1 MYHADVPFPQPDE
14 RAKSPL
20 ARISTKQT
28 FVLATTI
35 TFRKKERTHP
45 DMLPRTSKARTGAG
59 AGIALLCAALLAA
72 PAAPA
77 QAPQPDSPAIRARVN
92 DLVHKMT
99 LEQKLEYIGGTGF
112 AVRAMPSLGLPA
124 LQMSDG
130 PYGVRS
136 NAGLPSTTYAIGI
149 GLAASW
155 NRDLAFQVGKAI
167 GRDARARGVHFML
180 GPGID
185 IYRSPRNGR
194 NFEYFGEDPFLTG
207 AITVGYIT
215 GMQTEGVSST
225 VKHFLGNNNE
235 YLRHDSDSVI
245 DERTLREIYLPGF
258 EDAVRKAHVGAIMD
272 SYNLVNGEHMTQNG
286 YFNTDIARKQWGFD
300 GVMMSDWDAT
310 YDAVAAANGGLDI
323 EMPTG
328 KFMNPKNLTSAVE
341 SGKVSE
347 ATIDEKVFHILDTA
361 ARFGWL
367 DRPQLDSSISL
378 VDARNNAVALQT
390 AEEGLV
396 LLKNEGS
403 MLPLSKTATKSI
415 LVVGPDA
422 YPGVPVGGGS
432 AGVKPFHTVS
442 ALEGLTEYLGTGATV
457 YYDRGVPTLSDMARG
472 TKFETAE
479 QDGKPGLT
487 LESFTNSD
495 LSGTPAATVVV
506 PFIDSTGIR
515 WQDLDPAMAR
525 ALYSSGARH
534 GSSRRWTGY
543 YNAPTA
549 GSYIVALQGSGERSG
564 NRVYLDGK
572 LIIDDWTLVR
582 ADQPHL
588 TVQLTAGAHKVVV
601 EDSRNSPVGGR
612 IRFGIVPLDQVV
624 SAKAKELAAK
634 ADVVVIAAGFDA
646 ESESEG
652 SDRTFDLPF
661 GQDQLIRTLAAIN
674 KKTIVTVTSGG
685 NVDSESWLANVPVC
699 MENWYGG
706 QDGGTA
712 LAKILFGD
720 VNPSG
725 HLPATFERRAEDN
738 PTFNTYYP
746 EEGTNKVVY
755 KEGIFVGYRG
765 YQHNHVEPLYPF
777 GYGLSYTTFRFSHLA
792 VKGEG
797 TTATVSFDVTNTGKR
812 AGKEVAQ
819 VYISDTHASVPRPEE
834 ELKGFEKVA
843 LAPGQT
849 KHVTV
854 KLDDRAFAYYDTDA
868 KGWHIAPGSFGI
880 RVGDSSANIA
890 LKGTVEISKEAAGA
904 AKF

>member
-1 MYHADVPFPQPDE
+1 
-14 RAKSPL
+14 
-20 ARISTKQT
+20 
-28 FVLATTI
+28 
-35 TFRKKERTHP
+35 
-45 DMLPRTSKARTGAG
+45 MLPRTPKASACAKTA
-59 AGIALLCAALLAA
+59 IALLTAALFTASSAL
-72 PAAPA
+72 A

-92 DLVHKMT
+92 AVIHKMT

-124 LQMSDG
+124 LEMSDG
-130 PYGVRS
+130 PFGVRS

-155 NRDLAFQVGKAI
+155 NRDLAFEAGKAI
-167 GRDARARGVHFML
+167 GRDARARGVNFML

-235 YLRHDSDSVI
+235 YMRHDSDSII

-258 EDAVRKAHVGAIMD
+258 EDSVRKAHVGAIMD

-367 DRPQLDSSISL
+367 DRTQTDDSISL
-378 VDARNNAVALQT
+378 NDARNDAVALQT

-403 MLPLSKTATKSI
+403 VLPLSKATTKSI

-432 AGVKPFHTVS
+432 AGVRPFRTIS
-442 ALEGLTEYLGTGATV
+442 ALEGLTDYLGTGATV
-457 YYDRGVPTLSDMARG
+457 YYDRGLPTLTEIARE
-472 TKFETAE
+472 TKFTTAE
-479 QDGKPGLT
+479 QNGEAGLT
-487 LESFTNSD
+487 LETFANAG
-495 LSGTPAATVVV
+495 LEGTPTTTVVV
-506 PFIDSTGIR
+506 PFINSEGTS
-515 WQDLDPAMAR
+515 WEALLAADPAAAK
-525 ALYSSGARH
+525 ALYLSGARH
-534 GSSRRWTGY
+534 GSSRRWTAY
-543 YNAPTA
+543 YNAPAT
-549 GSYIVALQGSGERSG
+549 GNYIVALQGTGESSR

-572 LIIDDWTLVR
+572 LIINDWTMVR
-582 ADQPHL
+582 AKQPHL
-588 TVQLTAGAHKVVV
+588 TVELTAGPHKVVV
-601 EDSRNSPVGGR
+601 EDSRRSPVGGR

-634 ADVVVIAAGFDA
+634 ADVVLIAAGFDPD
-646 ESESEG
+646 SESEG

-661 GQDQLIRTLAAIN
+661 GQDQLIRTLTAIN

-685 NVDSESWLANVPVC
+685 NVDSESWLAGVPVY
-699 MENWYGG
+699 MENWYSG

-712 LAKILFGD
+712 LAKILFGE

-738 PTFNTYYP
+738 PTFNNYYP
-746 EEGTNKVVY
+746 EAGTNKVVY

-765 YQHNHVEPLYPF
+765 YQHNHVEPLFPF

-792 VKGEG
+792 VKPEG
-797 TTATVSFDVTNTGKR
+797 ATATVSFDVTNTGKR

-819 VYISDTHASVPRPEE
+819 VYVSDTHASVPRPEE
-834 ELKGFEKVA
+834 ELKGFEKVS

-849 KHVTV
+849 KHVSV
-854 KLDDRAFAYYDTDA
+854 KLDDRAFAYYDTEA
-868 KGWHIAPGSFGI
+868 KGWQIAPGSFGV

-890 LKGTVEISKEAAGA
+890 LKGTVEISKEAAAA

>member
-1 MYHADVPFPQPDE
+1 MLSRIL
-14 RAKSPL
+14 RA
-20 ARISTKQT
+20 ST
-28 FVLATTI
+28 
-35 TFRKKERTHP
+35 
-45 DMLPRTSKARTGAG
+45 
-59 AGIALLCAALLAA
+59 GIAALLLAVTVTQ
-72 PAAPA
+72 A
-77 QAPQPDSPAIRARVN
+77 QAPQPDSEAIHARVN
-92 DLVHKMT
+92 AIIHKMT

-112 AVRAMPSLGLPA
+112 GVRAIPSLGVPA

-155 NRDLAFQVGKAI
+155 NTDLARRVGEAI
-167 GRDARARGVHFML
+167 GRDARARDVHFML

-194 NFEYFGEDPFLTG
+194 NFEYFGEDPFLTA
-207 AITVGYIT
+207 AITTGYIT
-215 GMQTEGVSST
+215 GMQTQGVSAT

-258 EDAVRKAHVGAIMD
+258 EAAVRKAHTGAIMD
-272 SYNLVNGEHMTQNG
+272 SYNLVNGLHMTQNG

-300 GVMMSDWDAT
+300 GVMMSDWSAT
-310 YDAVAAANGGLDI
+310 YDAIAAANGGLDI

-328 KFMNPKNLTSAVE
+328 RFMNPKDLTAAVQ
-341 SGKVSE
+341 SGKVTE

-378 VDARNNAVALQT
+378 DDVQNNAVALQT

-403 MLPLSKTATKSI
+403 LLPLNKTAIKSI

-422 YPGVPVGGGS
+422 YTGVPVGGGS
-432 AGVKPFHTVS
+432 AGVKPFRTIS
-442 ALEGLTEYLGTGATV
+442 PLEGLTDYLGAGATV
-457 YYDRGVPTLSDMARG
+457 YYDRGLPTLSDLARDTSFVTEAHG
-472 TKFETAE
+472 GESGLKLETFPSL
-479 QDGKPGLT
+479 DLT
-487 LESFTNSD
+487 
-495 LSGTPAATVVV
+495 GTPATAIVEH
-506 PFIDSTGIR
+506 IN
-515 WQDLDPAMAR
+515 
-525 ALYSSGARH
+525 SSGQPGEVMPGGVHAVSH
-534 GSSRRWTGY
+534 RWTGY
-543 YNAPTA
+543 YIAAQDGN
-549 GSYIVALQGSGERSG
+549 YIIAMQGSSEGNG
-564 NRVYLDGK
+564 NRVYLDDK
-572 LIIDDWTLVR
+572 LIIDNWTMVR
-582 ADQPHL
+582 ACQPDLTLHL
-588 TVQLTAGAHKVVV
+588 SAGPHKVVV
-601 EDSRNSPVGGR
+601 EDAHHTRWGGR
-612 IRFGIVPLDQVV
+612 IRFSIVEESKIV
-624 SAKAKELAAK
+624 SERAKELAAK
-634 ADVVVIAAGFDA
+634 ADVVLIAAGFDP

-685 NVDSESWLANVPVC
+685 NVDSGSWLASAPVY
-699 MENWYGG
+699 MENWYAG

-738 PTFNTYYP
+738 PTFDTYYP

-765 YQHNHVEPLYPF
+765 YLHNHVQPLYPF

-797 TTATVSFDVTNTGKR
+797 AAATVSFDVTNTGKR

-819 VYISDTHASVPRPEE
+819 VYVSDTHATVPRPEE
-834 ELKGFEKVA
+834 ELKGFEKVS
-843 LAPGQT
+843 LTPGQT
-849 KHVTV
+849 KHVSI

-868 KGWHIAPGSFGI
+868 KNWHIAPGSFGI
-880 RVGDSSANIA
+880 RVGDSSADIV
-890 LKGTVEISKEAAGA
+890 LKGTVEISKDAAA
-904 AKF
+904 AAAF

>member
-1 MYHADVPFPQPDE
+1 
-14 RAKSPL
+14 
-20 ARISTKQT
+20 
-28 FVLATTI
+28 
-35 TFRKKERTHP
+35 
-45 DMLPRTSKARTGAG
+45 MLPRTSKSRAGAK
-59 AGIALLCAALLAA
+59 AGIALLSAVLLAA
-72 PAAPA
+72 PAALA

-92 DLVHKMT
+92 ALVHKMT

-124 LQMSDG
+124 LEMSDG

-155 NRDLAFQVGKAI
+155 NRDLAFEVGKAI

-272 SYNLVNGEHMTQNG
+272 SYNLVNGKHMTQNG

-328 KFMNPKNLTSAVE
+328 RFMNPKNLTSAVE

-367 DRPQLDSSISL
+367 DRTQLDDSISL
-378 VDARNNAVALQT
+378 SDERNNAVALQT

-396 LLKNEGS
+396 LLKNEGGL
-403 MLPLSKTATKSI
+403 LPLSKTATKSI

-432 AGVKPFHTVS
+432 AGVKPFRTVS
-442 ALEGLTEYLGTGATV
+442 TLEGLTAYLGSGATV
-457 YYDRGVPTLSDMARG
+457 YYDRGLPTLTDLARDTSFVTEANG
-472 TKFETAE
+472 GE
-479 QDGKPGLT
+479 PGLK
-487 LESFTNSD
+487 LETFPSLD
-495 LSGTPAATVVV
+495 LTGTPTTAVVEH
-506 PFIDSTGIR
+506 IN
-515 WQDLDPAMAR
+515 
-525 ALYSSGARH
+525 SSGQPGEAMPGGAH
-534 GSSRRWTGY
+534 AVSHRWTGY
-543 YNAPTA
+543 YVAAQDGN
-549 GSYIVALQGSGERSG
+549 YIIAMQGSSEGNG

-572 LIIDDWTLVR
+572 LIIDNWTMVR
-582 ADQPHL
+582 AYQPDLTLHL
-588 TVQLTAGAHKVVV
+588 SAGPHKVVV
-601 EDSRNSPVGGR
+601 EDAHRTRWGGR
-612 IRFGIVPLDQVV
+612 IRFGIIDENKIVDER
-624 SAKAKELAAK
+624 AKKLAAK

-685 NVDSESWLANVPVC
+685 NVDSESWLAKVPVY

-746 EEGTNKVVY
+746 EEGTNKVEY
-755 KEGIFVGYRG
+755 REGIFVGYRG

-777 GYGLSYTTFRFSHLA
+777 GFGLSYTTFRFSHLA
-792 VKGEG
+792 VRPEG
-797 TTATVSFDVTNTGKR
+797 ATATVSFDVTNTGKR
-812 AGKEVAQ
+812 TGKEVAQ
-819 VYISDTHASVPRPEE
+819 VYVSDTHSSVPRPEE
-834 ELKGFEKVA
+834 ELKGFEKVS

-880 RVGDSSANIA
+880 RVGDSSADIA

>member
-347 ATIDEKVFHILDTA
+347 ATIDEKVFRILDTA

-367 DRPQLDSSISL
+367 DRTQLDNTISL
-378 VDARNNAVALQT
+378 NDAQNNAVALQT

-396 LLKNEGS
+396 LLKNEGNL
-403 MLPLSKTATKSI
+403 LPLSKAATKSI

-432 AGVKPFHTVS
+432 AGVRPFRTVS
-442 ALEGLTEYLGTGATV
+442 PLEGLSDYLGAGATV
-457 YYDRGVPTLSDMARG
+457 YYDRGLPTLAELARN
-472 TKFETAE
+472 TR
-479 QDGKPGLT
+479 LT
-487 LESFTNSD
+487 
-495 LSGTPAATVVV
+495 VV
-506 PFIDSTGIR
+506 PFISSAGIHWESLLDDLVAAKEWFLSKLRHDS
-515 WQDLDPAMAR
+515 
-525 ALYSSGARH
+525 SS
-534 GSSRRWTGY
+534 RWTGY
-543 YNAPTA
+543 YNAPEA
-549 GSYIVALQGSGERSG
+549 GDYIVVLQGSGEGSG

-572 LIIDDWTLVR
+572 LIIDDWSLVR
-582 ADQPHL
+582 ARQPHVI
-588 TVQLTAGAHKVVV
+588 VQLSAGQHKVVM
-601 EDSRNSPVGGR
+601 DSRHRRIDGR
-612 IRFGIVPLDQVV
+612 TGFGIVPLDQLV
-624 SAKAKELAAK
+624 SARAKELAVK
-634 ADVVVIAAGFDA
+634 ADVVVIAAGFDR

-685 NVDSESWLANVPVC
+685 NVDSESWLANVPVY